1 MRTAL
6 HRAAAAITAATLVLG
21 LAACVP
27 EPSAG
32 EARRDPAPSFADART
47 TQVDR
52 DGDQWTSGDV
62 TVDVPEGAVTTNVA
76 NVTVGARIGG
86 ADSGIASEVFGTP
99 VRLDTPTAF
108 RAPVTLSWDVSDVP
122 AEAAA
127 AAALVR
133 WDDDRHVWVP
143 EPGAPAVAD
152 GALSVQMSGSGIV
165 TWATSALDDAAAPV
179 AGPAAP
185 RCEDAVLPDWVGASA
200 DPDLARPES
209 AIATCFE
216 AHQSDVLTVRTRSR
230 ETTTRAL
237 ELTGDATFA
246 WVTRDDAGD
255 RVWRVAAGLV
265 DDEGTALLPP
275 GGGVDVGLSAGEPAL
290 RAVARVDTRTATVDL
305 LTAFA
310 RHVSLGQVPDPS
322 VTELISDLYD
332 CGAAQT
338 RPLDDASTVAELGT
352 TLTACAAELTEPPAI
367 GPEAE
372 ATQVQGARAA
382 AAAIRVGAAG
392 AFDTLAAASAETLV
406 AAAAAPPGGAS
417 WTVLADREA
426 PTLDSWTA
434 TCRDIESDAAALFAV
449 LAQQPRF
456 RSATGDLATTPAWRD
471 AAATAVAPLAECT
484 PDERARFAS
493 RLPDEWPDPE
503 AAHVVVDAIAALG
516 LSLLTCDD
524 LFDLAAPLAKGFHEL
539 RGITASSSSR
549 VACGWA
555 AEKGK
560 SIADRGV
567 TSRVEVWVSRET
579 ADADEVARRRTEA
592 EKTELGGVQTS
603 DALDAVG
610 GYAVGAYVPT
620 GLELESWLPGYRV
633 VVTTTS
639 SDDPAQ
645 WRMQEGVAALEN
657 IVEALTTG

>member
-6 HRAAAAITAATLVLG
+6 RRAAAAIATATLVLG

-52 DGDQWTSGDV
+52 DGDQWKTADV

-76 NVTVGARIGG
+76 NVTVGAPIAS
-86 ADSGIASEVFGTP
+86 ADSGIAGEVFGTP
-99 VRLDTPTAF
+99 VRLDTPVAF
-108 RAPVTLSWDVSDVP
+108 GAPVTLSWDMSEVP
-122 AEAAA
+122 AEAAT

-133 WDDDRHVWVP
+133 WDDDRRVWVP

-165 TWATSALDDAAAPV
+165 TWATAAIADPAAPPV
-179 AGPAAP
+179 EPVAP
-185 RCEDAVLPDWVGASA
+185 RCEDAALPDWVGTAA

-209 AIATCFE
+209 AVLSCFE
-216 AHQSDVLTVRTRSR
+216 AHQSDVLTIRTRSR
-230 ETTTRAL
+230 EATSRAL
-237 ELTGDATFA
+237 ELTGDAAFA
-246 WVTRDDAGD
+246 WVTRDDAGE
-255 RVWRVAAGLV
+255 RFWRIAAGLV
-265 DDEGTALLPP
+265 DDEATALLPP
-275 GGGVDVGLSAGEPAL
+275 GAGVDVGLSAGEPAL

-305 LTAFA
+305 LAAFA
-310 RHVSLGQVPDPS
+310 RHVSLGEVPDPS
-322 VTELISDLYD
+322 VTGLISDLYG

-338 RPLDDASTVAELGT
+338 RPLEDAATVSELGT
-352 TLTACAAELTEPPAI
+352 ALTACAAELTQPPAI
-367 GPEAE
+367 TPDAE
-372 ATQVQGARAA
+372 PAQVQGARAVA
-382 AAAIRVGAAG
+382 AALRIGAAG
-392 AFDTLAAASAETLV
+392 AFDTLAASSAEALV

-417 WTVLADREA
+417 WTVLAGGEA
-426 PTLDSWTA
+426 PAPGSWAA
-434 TCRDIESDAAALFAV
+434 TCTDVEADAAALFAV
-449 LAQQPRF
+449 LAAQPPF
-456 RSATGDLATTPAWRD
+456 RSPTEDLATTPAWRD
-471 AAATAVAPLAECT
+471 AAAAAVAPLAECT

-493 RLPDEWPDPE
+493 RLPDEWADPD
-503 AAHVVVDAIAALG
+503 AAHVVVDAIAGLG

-524 LFDLAAPLAKGFHEL
+524 LFALAAPLAKGFHEL

-560 SIADRGV
+560 SITDRGV
-567 TSRVEVWVSRET
+567 TSRVEVWVSREN

-592 EKTELGGVQTS
+592 EKTELGGVQKS
-603 DALDAVG
+603 DALDAVA

-620 GLELESWLPGYRV
+620 GLELESWLPGYRIA
-633 VVTTTS
+633 VTTTS
-639 SDDPAQ
+639 SNDPAQ
-645 WRMQEGVAALEN
+645 WRMPAGIAAIEN
-657 IVEALTTG
+657 IAEALTTG